1 MKTLKYG
8 LLLISVLFF
17 FACEKETEG
26 ISRITEYA
34 NFEMQGEDFI
44 FVLANS
50 TFKDPGVTAS
60 EGETVLPVDIKG
72 TVNTSVPGVYNLEY
86 SAKNSDGFAASV
98 QRSVAVVAALPT
110 KDLSG
115 KYKLVS
121 ATRNLFITITKNKG
135 MVGYY
140 HTTDS
145 WWQQKPIALDFVD
158 LGNGTLVILSGSSA
172 YGGHN
177 GKGNILADNQIQFIN
192 TLTNQGNLVVNTT
205 YKLQ

>member
-1 MKTLKYG
+1 MLGKKCG
-8 LLLISVLFF
+8 GIKKQVNKISH
-17 FACEKETEG
+17 
-26 ISRITEYA
+26 
-34 NFEMQGEDFI
+34 I

-60 EGETVLPVDIKG
+60 EGESVLPVDIKG
-72 TVNTSVPGVYNLEY
+72 AVNTSVPGVYNLEY

-135 MVGYY
+135 MVVYY

-145 WWQQKPIALDFVD
+145 WWQAKPIALDFVD

-172 YGGHN
+172 YGAHN
-177 GKGNILADNQIQFIN
+177 GKGNILPDGQIQFIN
-192 TLTNQGNLVVNTT
+192 TLTSQGNLVVNTT
-205 YKLQ
+205 YKLK